1 MTQGLNATEQATR
14 TKEWTLR
21 MYLFEEGDVTKVHA
35 VLHTDDNTLECR
47 TTAQRNPHDVPVA
60 EIGDEFAAGRAL
72 IHLGNQLV
80 SAGYADA
87 ADKETGS

>member
-1 MTQGLNATEQATR
+1 MALGLNTTEQATR

-35 VLHTDDNTLECR
+35 VLHTGDDTLECR
-47 TTAQRNPHDVPVA
+47 TTARRNPHDMPVA

-80 SAGYADA
+80 STGYADS
-87 ADKETGS
+87 ADKETGD